1 MIQHIV
7 LHCGSHRY
15 TSEVQH
21 FVLNNQALFEQ
32 QGIFYPK
39 IVYSGKDQPHGHE
52 LFLRIPENAQ
62 NQQLNT
68 IRQTADR
75 LQQPANTL
83 LLSVDQA
90 LYEPEKLHQ
99 FVECVRRVF
108 PEASI
113 HCAIDFAPQHTELY
127 SIFCAANLI
136 FQKNITTSQE
146 LLERYASVLLYD
158 LLLSRLQHVFGPENL
173 HVAIPA
179 STEEQALPHVRNNLL
194 KALQLAGKTE
204 FAASLSQERCYLDFM
219 APLPLVHMQLQAPPT
234 WLWAI
239 WFSRHQ
245 ALSALAQSHPDF
257 YTLFSQQEQ
266 QNIVAYYQDSNSRTA
281 ALIGVPQ
288 LFPDTGEIP
297 YTQPYSGLNDAQADM
312 MLEYASERVKGVL
325 FTHTNALFGQ
335 HPNPVFSAYIHKQ
348 CKKHFLPIKSQR
360 QSRAKLAVIT
370 HCYNQADY
378 IAQTIESVLAQE
390 TDFAIEHLISDDASN
405 DGTQDIIMDYAR
417 KYPHIVPLFKQAR
430 GWMPN
435 TYNLFKNACTPY
447 VSLCD
452 GDDYFID
459 PHKLQ
464 IQVDFLEANKD
475 CALCFHP
482 VEVRYENNA
491 APTRLYPPLDLLPR
505 GVRERYY
512 VSDLIKTNL
521 IQTNSVVYRW
531 RFQEGLPEWFD
542 PTLTMGDWYWH
553 LLHAE
558 LGPIGFINRVMAVYR
573 RHDKSLY
580 YTSEVS
586 MREHRLKH
594 GMEELRTYET
604 VNRHFGNKYEKSIF
618 SLANGAFAQY
628 LSYALDTGDN
638 GPLEKAAKMFP
649 HFAAVFKASLKLTKV
664 QR

>member
-21 FVLNNQALFEQ
+21 FVLNNLALFEQ
-32 QGIFYPK
+32 QGIFYPRRAFP
-39 IVYSGKDQPHGHE
+39 GKTQPYGHE
-52 LFLRIPENAQ
+52 ALLRAAENAQ
-62 NQQLNT
+62 HEHLNAIKQTVDSLPRPAHTLLFSLDHALYCPEQLSLLLEKIQTTFPGAT
-68 IRQTADR
+68 IRFAT
-75 LQQPANTL
+75 
-83 LLSVDQA
+83 
-90 LYEPEKLHQ
+90 
-99 FVECVRRVF
+99 
-108 PEASI
+108 
-113 HCAIDFAPQHTELY
+113 DFAPQHTELY
-127 SIFCAANLI
+127 AIYCMANLI
-136 FQKNITTSQE
+136 RQENIRTGQE
-146 LLERYASVLLYD
+146 LLERYGYTLFYDQRVAS
-158 LLLSRLQHVFGPENL
+158 LQHTFGPDNL
-173 HVAIPA
+173 YIARP
-179 STEEQALPHVRNNLL
+179 SPCEEQGLQHARQSLLEALW
-194 KALQLAGKTE
+194 LADKPN
-204 FAASLSQERCYLDFM
+204 FVSCLSQERCYLNFM
-219 APLPLVHMQLQAPPT
+219 APLPLVHMHLQAPQLYF
-234 WLWAI
+234 WI
-239 WFSRHQ
+239 VWFSKYQ
-245 ALSALAQSHPDF
+245 ELSALTQSHPEF
-257 YTLFSQQEQ
+257 YALFTRQEQ
-266 QNIVAYYQDSNSRTA
+266 QSLAEYYQESNAKTA
-281 ALIGVPQ
+281 TMFGVAR
-288 LFPDTGEIP
+288 LFPQTEEEPDIP
-297 YTQPYSGLNDAQADM
+297 AYSGLNNEQIDLILDC
-312 MLEYASERVKGVL
+312 ASEPMKGALL
-325 FTHTNALFGQ
+325 FWSNALLVEQ
-335 HPNPVFSAYIHKQ
+335 PDPAFSSYVQRYCKAY
-348 CKKHFLPIKSQR
+348 FLPVKSQR
-360 QSRAKLAVIT
+360 QSRAKLAVLT
-370 HCYNQADY
+370 HSYNQAAY
-378 IAQTIESVLAQE
+378 IAQAIESVLAQE
-390 TDFAIEHLISDDASN
+390 TDFAVEHLISDDGST

-417 KYPHIVPLFKQAR
+417 KYPSIVPLFKSHGGA
-430 GWMPN
+430 PN

-464 IQVDFLEANKD
+464 TQVDFLEANKD

-521 IQTNSVVYRW
+521 MQTNSVVYRW

-558 LGPIGFINRVMAVYR
+558 LGPIGFINRVMGVYR
-573 RHDKSLY
+573 RHEKSLY

-638 GPLEKAAKMFP
+638 GPLQKAAKRFP